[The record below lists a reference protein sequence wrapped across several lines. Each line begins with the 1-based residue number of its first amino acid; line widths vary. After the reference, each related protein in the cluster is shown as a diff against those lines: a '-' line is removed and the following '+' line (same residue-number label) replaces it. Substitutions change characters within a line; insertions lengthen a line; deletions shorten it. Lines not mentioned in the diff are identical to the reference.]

1 MGDRRVVGMEPA
13 AGFDLTHLVA
23 CAIWP
28 IADDDCATQA
38 EPVALFIDQFDSHA
52 VSLGIIIGIYLERAI

>member
-38 EPVALFIDQFDSHA
+38 EPIASIIDQFDGYA
-52 VSLGIIIGIYLERAI
+52 VSLGIVIGIDLERAI